1 MTHQNRKQTV
11 PVRYSFPA
19 VFLYLE
25 MIPLCIF
32 LYRGNEERS
41 VSIMDFVRDDIR
53 SIFRKYAF
61 ASIGSA
67 LAMSIYS
74 MVDTIAVGHST
85 GAVGTAAM
93 AVITPVYGTQAFLSS
108 LCGVGGTVLMTK
120 EKAMQNIKKGNSYFT
135 VSLLMLSVLTAITW
149 VLFGFFHNPL
159 FRFFGATDEV
169 LVYVNQ
175 YADLVI
181 AFWPI
186 FLFMIYLS
194 LFLRSDG
201 KPKLAF
207 LSVLIGGGTNIFGD
221 WFFCFPLKMG
231 MRGAALATVIGSAI
245 QVMIPILYL
254 FSGKSSIRIE
264 KPENLLQVVHD
275 IAVIGFGSGIIELAT
290 VILAILLNNQITK
303 YGGVAALSVYGI
315 IATSNSLI
323 QSMFSGLGQSVQPA
337 VSANYS
343 AKQYERIRE
352 LLKMAAITCV
362 IMEILFVLLGE
373 LFPIPLVKLFTKPDN
388 DVLALAPGMIR
399 IYFLTYLFM
408 GISILCIYIL
418 QATLKGVN
426 ATALSLMRGFIVSGV
441 LIVLLPLILGL
452 NGVTAAIVISE
463 CITSVTGVLMI
474 QSGESPFG
482 RSSRR
487 RSKGHCA
494 DEV

>member
-373 LFPIPLVKLFTKPDN
+373 LFPDSARKALYETRQRCTRARAGHDPHLFPDVSVHGNQHPLHLYSSGNPEGRKCD
-388 DVLALAPGMIR
+388 
-399 IYFLTYLFM
+399 
-408 GISILCIYIL
+408 S
-418 QATLKGVN
+418 
-426 ATALSLMRGFIVSGV
+426 ALSDARVYRQRSF
-441 LIVLLPLILGL
+441 
-452 NGVTAAIVISE
+452 N
-463 CITSVTGVLMI
+463 
-474 QSGESPFG
+474 
-482 RSSRR
+482 RSSSINLGIKWRYGGNCNFGMHYIR
-487 RSKGHCA
+487 HRSPDDPIGRKSIRTFLSQT
-494 DEV
+494 